1 MTARHL
7 KTIGSLNASLP
18 VRPGAPA
25 RVETLGVEPLYR
37 GYFGANRYTLTHET
51 FAGGSLGPITREV
64 FERGHAVA
72 VLPYD
77 PARDELVLIEQFRAG
92 ALVAGWNPWLLEI
105 PAGMIEPGEQPE
117 DVARRETAEEVGLP
131 LGRIEFIAHVLC
143 TPGASSETVAFFCGE
158 VSTGAVPEHGGL
170 ADEHEDIRVFTMHAD
185 EALALLDGGVLDNA
199 STLLVLQWFALNRAR
214 LRARWLSKE
223 D

>member
-64 FERGHAVA
+64 FERGHARNNFV
-72 VLPYD
+72 
-77 PARDELVLIEQFRAG
+77 
-92 ALVAGWNPWLLEI
+92 
-105 PAGMIEPGEQPE
+105 
-117 DVARRETAEEVGLP
+117 
-131 LGRIEFIAHVLC
+131 
-143 TPGASSETVAFFCGE
+143 
-158 VSTGAVPEHGGL
+158 
-170 ADEHEDIRVFTMHAD
+170 
-185 EALALLDGGVLDNA
+185 
-199 STLLVLQWFALNRAR
+199 
-214 LRARWLSKE
+214 
-223 D
+223 